1 MNQTTTV
8 AFLGTGIM
16 GAPMAGN
23 CAAAGLDV
31 RAWNR
36 TAEKARAL
44 ADAGVTPVDAPAE
57 AVRGAHAV
65 VTMLTDGAAVEA
77 VMAGDGGALAAMDA
91 DAVWVQM
98 STVGIAATEGLA
110 GLARERE
117 VDYVDAPVVGTRQ
130 PAEAGELLV
139 LASGPEEVRDRAA
152 QVFDAVGRTTR
163 WVGGEPGRAS
173 RLKLVFNGWLVSLIE
188 SLSETLAF
196 SRAMGIPPEEF
207 LEAIDGSPMNVPYAQ
222 LKGKAMAR
230 MDFAEVAF
238 PLRLAHKDARLVLE
252 AADAEG
258 LELPLMRTAE
268 AQFARAESGGHGD
281 EDLAAVHYAVAA
293 S

>member
-1 MNQTTTV
+1 MNQTMTL

-16 GAPMAGN
+16 GAPMARN
-23 CAAAGLDV
+23 CAAAGLEV

-36 TAEKARAL
+36 TAEKARTL

-57 AVRGAHAV
+57 AVRGADAV
-65 VTMLTDGAAVEA
+65 VTMLTDGMAVDA
-77 VMAGDGGALAAMDA
+77 VMAGDGGALAAMDD
-91 DAVWVQM
+91 DAVWLQM
-98 STVGIAATEGLA
+98 STVGIAATEQLA
-110 GLARERE
+110 GLARERG
-117 VDYVDAPVVGTRQ
+117 VGYVDAPVVGTRQ

-139 LASGPEEVRDRAA
+139 LASGPEEVRVRAA
-152 QVFDAVGRTTR
+152 PVFDAVGRATR
-163 WVGGEPGRAS
+163 WVGDEPGPAS

-207 LEAIDGSPMNVPYAQ
+207 LEAIDGTAMNVPYAQ

-230 MDFAEVAF
+230 MDFSEVAF

-252 AADAEG
+252 AAEADG

-268 AQFARAESGGHGD
+268 AQFARAEAEGHAD
-281 EDLAAVHYAVAA
+281 EDLAAVHYAVA
-293 S
+293 

>member
-1 MNQTTTV
+1 MSTV
-8 AFLGTGIM
+8 AVLGTGIM
-16 GAPMAGN
+16 GFPMARN
-23 CAAAGLDV
+23 LAAAEFDV

-36 TAEKARAL
+36 TAEKARAV
-44 ADAGVTPVDAPAE
+44 ADAGVTPVDTPAE
-57 AVRGAHAV
+57 SVRGADAV

-77 VMAGDGGALAAMDA
+77 VMAGDGRALAAMDD
-91 DAVWVQM
+91 DAVWLQM
-98 STVGIAATEGLA
+98 STVGSAATERLA
-110 GLARERE
+110 GLARERG

-139 LASGPEEVRDRAA
+139 LASGPEEVRDRVAP
-152 QVFDAVGRTTR
+152 VLDAVGRATR
-163 WVGGEPGRAS
+163 WVGDEPGPAS
-173 RLKLVFNGWLVSLIE
+173 RFKLVFNGWLVSLIE

-207 LEAIDGSPMNVPYAQ
+207 LEAIDGTPMNVPYAQ

-230 MDFAEVAF
+230 MDFSEVAF

-252 AADAEG
+252 AAEAEG

-268 AQFARAESGGHGD
+268 SQFARAEDDGHAD
-281 EDLAAVHYAVAA
+281 EDLAAVHHAVAA
-293 S
+293 A

>member
-1 MNQTTTV
+1 MNQTTKV

-16 GAPMAGN
+16 GAPMARN

-36 TAEKARAL
+36 TPEKARAL
-44 ADAGVTPVDAPAE
+44 AEHGVTPVDSPAD
-57 AVRGAHAV
+57 AVRGADAV
-65 VTMLTDGAAVEA
+65 VTMLTDGAAVED
-77 VMAGDGGALAAMDA
+77 VMAGQGALAAMDD
-91 DAVWVQM
+91 DAVWLQM
-98 STVGIAATEGLA
+98 STVGIAATERLA
-110 GLARERE
+110 AFARERGVGC
-117 VDYVDAPVVGTRQ
+117 VDGPVVGTRQ

-139 LASGPEEVRDRAA
+139 LASGPENVRDRAA
-152 QVFDAVGRTTR
+152 PVFDAVGRATR
-163 WVGGEPGRAS
+163 WVGDEPGPAS

-222 LKGKAMAR
+222 VKGRAMAK
-230 MDFAEVAF
+230 MDFSEVAF

-252 AADAEG
+252 AAEAEG
-258 LELPLMRTAE
+258 LDLPLMHTAE
-268 AQFARAESGGHGD
+268 AQFARAEAEGHGD
-281 EDLAAVHYAVAA
+281 EDLAAVHHAVAA
-293 S
+293 G

>member
-1 MNQTTTV
+1 MNQTMTL

-16 GAPMAGN
+16 GAPMARN
-23 CAAAGLDV
+23 CAAAGLEV

-36 TAEKARAL
+36 TAEKARTL

-57 AVRGAHAV
+57 AVRGADAV
-65 VTMLTDGAAVEA
+65 VTMLTDGMAVDA
-77 VMAGDGGALAAMDA
+77 VMAGDGGALAAMDD
-91 DAVWVQM
+91 DAVWLQM
-98 STVGIAATEGLA
+98 STVGIAATEQLA
-110 GLARERE
+110 GLARERG
-117 VDYVDAPVVGTRQ
+117 VGYVDAPVVGTRQ

-139 LASGPEEVRDRAA
+139 LASGPEEVRVRAA
-152 QVFDAVGRTTR
+152 PVFDAVGRATR
-163 WVGGEPGRAS
+163 WVGDEPGPAS

-207 LEAIDGSPMNVPYAQ
+207 LEAIDGTAMNVPYAQ

-230 MDFAEVAF
+230 MDFSEVAF

-252 AADAEG
+252 AAEADG

-268 AQFARAESGGHGD
+268 AQFARAEAEGHAD
-281 EDLAAVHYAVAA
+281 EDLAAVHFAVA
-293 S
+293 

>member
-1 MNQTTTV
+1 MTQTTTV
-8 AFLGTGIM
+8 GFLGTGIM
-16 GAPMAGN
+16 GAPMARN

-36 TAEKARAL
+36 TLDKARAL
-44 ADAGVTPVDAPAE
+44 ADAGVTPVDSPAE
-57 AVRGAHAV
+57 AVRGADAV

-77 VMAGDGGALAAMDA
+77 VMAGDGGALAAMDD
-91 DAVWVQM
+91 DAVWLQM
-98 STVGIAATEGLA
+98 STVGIAATERLA
-110 GLARERE
+110 ALARERG
-117 VDYVDAPVVGTRQ
+117 VGYVDAPVVGTRQ

-139 LASGPEEVRDRAA
+139 LASGPEDVRDRAA
-152 QVFDAVGRTTR
+152 PVFDAVGRATR
-163 WVGGEPGRAS
+163 WVGEEPGPAS

-207 LEAIDGSPMNVPYAQ
+207 LEAIDGTPMNVPYAQ
-222 LKGKAMAR
+222 LKGRAMAK
-230 MDFAEVAF
+230 MDFSEVAF

-258 LELPLMRTAE
+258 LDLPLMHTAE
-268 AQFARAESGGHGD
+268 AQFARAEAAGHGD
-281 EDLAAVHYAVAA
+281 EDLAAVHHAVSAA
-293 S
+293 

>member
-16 GAPMAGN
+16 GAPMARN
-23 CAAAGLDV
+23 CAAAGLEV

-44 ADAGVTPVDAPAE
+44 ADAGVTPVDTPAE
-57 AVRGAHAV
+57 AVRGADAV
-65 VTMLTDGAAVEA
+65 LTMLTDGAAVEA
-77 VMAGDGGALAAMDA
+77 VMAGDGRALAAMDD
-91 DAVWVQM
+91 DAVWLQM
-98 STVGIAATEGLA
+98 STVGSAATERLA
-110 GLARERE
+110 GLARERG

-139 LASGPEEVRDRAA
+139 LASGPEEVRDRVAP
-152 QVFDAVGRTTR
+152 VLDAVGRATR
-163 WVGGEPGRAS
+163 WVGDEPGPAS
-173 RLKLVFNGWLVSLIE
+173 RFKLVFNGWLVSLIE

-196 SRAMGIPPEEF
+196 SRAVGIPPEEF
-207 LEAIDGSPMNVPYAQ
+207 LEAIDGTPMNVPYAQ

-230 MDFAEVAF
+230 MDFSEVAF

-252 AADAEG
+252 AAEAEG

-268 AQFARAESGGHGD
+268 SQFARAEDEGHAD

-293 S
+293 G

>member
-1 MNQTTTV
+1 MNQSTTV

-16 GAPMAGN
+16 GAPMARN

-36 TAEKARAL
+36 TPEKARSL
-44 ADAGVTPVDAPAE
+44 ADTGVTPVDSPTE
-57 AVRGAHAV
+57 ALGGAGVV

-77 VMAGDGGALAAMDA
+77 VMGDGGAPAAMDD
-91 DAVWVQM
+91 DAVWLQM
-98 STVGIAATEGLA
+98 STVG
-110 GLARERE
+110 
-117 VDYVDAPVVGTRQ
+117 GTRE

-139 LASGPEEVRDRAA
+139 LASGPEDLRDRAA
-152 QVFDAVGRTTR
+152 PVFDAVGRATQ
-163 WVGGEPGRAS
+163 WVGEEPGPAS
-173 RLKLVFNGWLVSLIE
+173 RLKLVFNGWLVSLME

-196 SRAMGIPPEEF
+196 SRAMGIPPERF

-222 LKGKAMAR
+222 LKGKAMAK
-230 MDFAEVAF
+230 MDFSEVAF

-258 LELPLMRTAE
+258 VELPLMRTAE
-268 AQFARAESGGHGD
+268 AQFARAEADGHGD
-281 EDLAAVHYAVAA
+281 EDLAAVHHAVAA
-293 S
+293 

>member
-8 AFLGTGIM
+8 GFLGTGIM
-16 GAPMAGN
+16 GAPMARN

-36 TAEKARAL
+36 TPDKARAL
-44 ADAGVTPVDAPAE
+44 ADAGVTPVDSPAE
-57 AVRGAHAV
+57 AARGADVV
-65 VTMLTDGAAVEA
+65 VTMLTDGTAVEA

-91 DAVWVQM
+91 DAVWLQM
-98 STVGIAATEGLA
+98 STVGIAATERLA
-110 GLARERE
+110 GLAGGRGIA
-117 VDYVDAPVVGTRQ
+117 YVDAPVVGTRQ

-152 QVFDAVGRTTR
+152 RVFDAVGHATR
-163 WVGGEPGRAS
+163 WVGTEPGPAS
-173 RLKLVFNGWLVSLIE
+173 RLKLVFNGWLVSLVE

-207 LEAIDGSPMNVPYAQ
+207 LEAIDGSAMNVPYAQ
-222 LKGKAMAR
+222 SKGSAMAK
-230 MDFAEVAF
+230 MDFSEVAF

-268 AQFARAESGGHGD
+268 AQFARAEEEGHGD
-281 EDLAAVHYAVAA
+281 EDLAAVHYAVRAG
-293 S
+293 

>member
-1 MNQTTTV
+1 MNQTTTL

-16 GAPMAGN
+16 GAPMARN
-23 CAAAGLDV
+23 CAAAGLEV

-36 TAEKARAL
+36 TAEKARTL

-57 AVRGAHAV
+57 AVRGADAV
-65 VTMLTDGAAVEA
+65 VTMLTDGMAVDA
-77 VMAGDGGALAAMDA
+77 VMAGDGGALAAMDD
-91 DAVWVQM
+91 DAVWLQM
-98 STVGIAATEGLA
+98 STVGIAATEQLA
-110 GLARERE
+110 GLARERG
-117 VDYVDAPVVGTRQ
+117 VGYVDAPVVGTRQ

-139 LASGPEEVRDRAA
+139 LASGPEEVRVRAA
-152 QVFDAVGRTTR
+152 PVFDAVGRATR
-163 WVGGEPGRAS
+163 WVGDEPGPAS

-207 LEAIDGSPMNVPYAQ
+207 LEAIDGTAMNVPYAQ

-230 MDFAEVAF
+230 MDFSEVAF

-252 AADAEG
+252 AAEADG

-268 AQFARAESGGHGD
+268 AQFARAEAEGHAD
-281 EDLAAVHYAVAA
+281 EDLAAVHYAVA
-293 S
+293 